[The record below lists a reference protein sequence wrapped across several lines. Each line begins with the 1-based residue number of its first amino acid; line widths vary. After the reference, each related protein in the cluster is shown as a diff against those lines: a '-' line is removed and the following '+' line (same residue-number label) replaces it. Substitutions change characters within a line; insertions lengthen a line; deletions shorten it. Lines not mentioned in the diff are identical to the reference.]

1 MVEPEAEWSDDTTG
15 DIAAHVGESSVASDD
30 VGMLLLVI
38 GGKHVGEIFPLRRDQ
53 LSFEMGRQ
61 SGIDIPLG
69 DAEISRKHA
78 VIRYDSAERQYRLAD
93 LGSRNGTFLNGVPVE
108 GEQPVGIGDKIRL
121 GAATVLRVSA
131 AGDDETRYART
142 MSRAALRDALTGAY
156 NRRYFDDRLAA
167 EVAFASRHESPL
179 TLLLLDLDHFKE
191 VNDVHGHRAGDLVL
205 RRFVEL
211 ITEAVRAEDV
221 VIRYGGE
228 EFVVLCRETDQ
239 KQASLLAERL
249 RVAVDEADFTC
260 DEVVLHVTVS
270 IGIAGLGKAAA
281 DTSQALVDAADRA
294 LYAAKK
300 DGRNCC
306 RVVA

>member
-1 MVEPEAEWSDDTTG
+1 MVEPEADWSDDTTG

-69 DAEISRKHA
+69 DA
-78 VIRYDSAERQYRLAD
+78 
-93 LGSRNGTFLNGVPVE
+93 
-108 GEQPVGIGDKIRL
+108 
-121 GAATVLRVSA
+121 
-131 AGDDETRYART
+131 
-142 MSRAALRDALTGAY
+142 
-156 NRRYFDDRLAA
+156 
-167 EVAFASRHESPL
+167 
-179 TLLLLDLDHFKE
+179 
-191 VNDVHGHRAGDLVL
+191 
-205 RRFVEL
+205 
-211 ITEAVRAEDV
+211 
-221 VIRYGGE
+221 
-228 EFVVLCRETDQ
+228 
-239 KQASLLAERL
+239 
-249 RVAVDEADFTC
+249 
-260 DEVVLHVTVS
+260 
-270 IGIAGLGKAAA
+270 A